1 MRKTIYGLLTGLL
14 CLTAAACTEDSDIFY
29 TTTRHIT
36 RVEAKVTLADSKPEP
51 EPQPE
56 PGPKPEPSA
65 AEGESQGDN
74 PLVAQIREE
83 LLAKSPAVEG
93 DTYTFSFMVYNA
105 GILLLQSGEQTTEG
119 RFTKVPGS
127 DEIGFL
133 FGEEYHIAQV
143 TSPVD
148 EQTPGELYT
157 FDFTKE
163 YQQLYPDAKI
173 VEAKRL
179 EYVE

>member
-36 RVEAKVTLADSKPEP
+36 RLEAKVTLADSK
-51 EPQPE
+51 PE

-143 TSPVD
+143 TSPIN

-163 YQQLYPDAKI
+163 YQQLYPNAKI

>member
-36 RVEAKVTLADSKPEP
+36 RLEAKVTLADSK
-51 EPQPE
+51 PE

-83 LLAKSPAVEG
+83 LLAKSPAAEG

-143 TSPVD
+143 TSPIN

-163 YQQLYPDAKI
+163 YQQLYPNAKI

>member
-56 PGPKPEPSA
+56 PSA
-65 AEGESQGDN
+65 AEGETQGDN

-83 LLAKSPAVEG
+83 LLAKSPAAEG

-163 YQQLYPDAKI
+163 YQQLYPNAKI